1 MMFRKIGELMA
12 NKLNKTL
19 QCALLSALIMV
30 FTGLMSAV
38 ADENFPGQE
47 PDRRVLRTQEKVDS
61 LFEKGDYERA
71 MFIYREEL
79 APRGDKFAQYMIGYM
94 YLTGKGVS
102 QDIIE
107 ASAWYR
113 LAAERGQEVFV
124 GARDEV
130 LMMLDDSALLH
141 SDKAYRQLRSQLSD
155 VALLSGMIQAD
166 LEILRRYTQS
176 RPAAM
181 RSFQESFDKRT
192 ALYEPVVEQLLERLD
207 YLIDLSLT
215 DDFDPAV
222 EQKGIELL
230 EAEVLREIELFHT
243 KY

>member
-1 MMFRKIGELMA
+1 MA
-12 NKLNKTL
+12 NYLKKIL
-19 QCALLSALIMV
+19 QLTVLSALIVVLASPMA
-30 FTGLMSAV
+30 AV
-38 ADENFPGQE
+38 SDENFPGQE
-47 PDRRVLRTQEKVDS
+47 PDRRILRTQEKVDA

-79 APRGDKFAQYMIGYM
+79 APRGDKYAQYMIGYM
-94 YLTGKGVS
+94 YLTGKGVP
-102 QDIIE
+102 QDIIQ

-113 LAAERGQEVFV
+113 LAAERGQSVFV

-130 LMMLDDSALLH
+130 LMLLDESSRLH
-141 SDKAYRQLRSQLSD
+141 SDKAYRELRSQLSD
-155 VALLSGMIQAD
+155 VALLSGLIRAD
-166 LEILRRYTQS
+166 LEVLRRYTQS

-192 ALYEPVVEQLLERLD
+192 ALYEPVVEQLHERLD
-207 YLIDLSLT
+207 FLIDLSLT
-215 DDFDPAV
+215 DDFEPAI

-230 EAEVLREIELFHT
+230 EAEVHHEIELFHT